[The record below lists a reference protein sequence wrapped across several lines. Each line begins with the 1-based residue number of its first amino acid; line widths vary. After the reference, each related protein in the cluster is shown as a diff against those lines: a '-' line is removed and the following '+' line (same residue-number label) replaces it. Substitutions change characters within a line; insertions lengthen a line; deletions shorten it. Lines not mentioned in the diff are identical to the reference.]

1 MIVKMEEE
9 SESKGK
15 KRRQPRKKADAKKS
29 DAGKNEPTAGA
40 YEKLM
45 EDVNVRS
52 LLGKAQQELRVY
64 LALENAW
71 PRMKKGVSEK
81 HVATADIV
89 ERLITSNVR
98 YQREDFQK
106 KFEPNWAFQ
115 KTKHKIIAYVRVSS
129 PHHSVLT
136 IFTFSR

>member
-1 MIVKMEEE
+1 MNTEE
-9 SESKGK
+9 
-15 KRRQPRKKADAKKS
+15 
-29 DAGKNEPTAGA
+29 TTFLLTV

-45 EDVNVRS
+45 EDVDVRS

-81 HVATADIV
+81 HAATADIV

-115 KTKHKIIAYVRVSS
+115 KTKNKIIAYVRVSS